1 MAFSQR
7 EFSGNGVTSQFEI
20 PFLFI
25 SPEDI
30 RVSLNEEPLVFEQD
44 YEVIETDQG
53 FFVDFYEAPVSGDV
67 GMIYRMTSPEKR
79 LVQWR
84 APSPFKEDD
93 LNLEANQFLFRLQE
107 LTDRVDADGF
117 VPSGST
123 VIIDDEEISKELLED
138 SIKTGNE
145 ASSLIADLEAYAEQ
159 EIAKIRADVQEVQDH
174 AQEEVQNTRDNLED
188 KIENDV
194 AAARDDAQAA
204 LDSAYSTLQDAING
218 IESDIDPDA
227 YATKAELEENYYTFE
242 QVDAAIAAK
251 ETQLTAQLTDGVLD
265 DGFWSDDGL
274 FFEDDEWTDFG
285 NDVLYVQ
292 ATLDETY
299 LTVAEVDQA
308 ISTRLTEFEST
319 LVDPEGPIGKV
330 EATLEEEYYT
340 IAQTDQA
347 ISGAVTTLESEL
359 EGVIDSEIESI
370 YSMLEVEYLTST
382 EVDQA
387 LASLQTTLESQID
400 DVSANIQEN
409 YLTSSEVDSAIAAVK
424 TDLETQIGN
433 VESTLTTEYI
443 TEVET
448 DQAISTAITEFN
460 TSLTEPGGAVHE
472 VEASIYDNFY
482 TISEADQA
490 IAGQVTEMETQLQ
503 GEIEN
508 AKQDAIADVE
518 STLQQDYTLS
528 SEIDQSL
535 TALETNLTSEYQVYV
550 DNELENY
557 YTKATIDNDFYT
569 KASADQAIAAQIQSF
584 DAEVE
589 GGLKASVE
597 THKSAIAELD
607 DFASAFAAVT
617 VETEGGGIAG
627 FRAVSY
633 ENADGSGSS
642 ALELLGDQVV
652 VPGSLTSRS
661 LTVTDGSGNLIINGD
676 FLSGDDRGWE
686 YRGDDPPYF
695 AKYSDEGSS
704 ATDEDVVPNPYMFVF
719 RNTDSGGIR
728 SETFKVKP
736 GDDLIAAFDYGAGGS
751 SPRDVSFRALFR
763 FLDADGNW
771 LEGHGWSDYSPSYS
785 GVGWADRYSSTTTVP
800 EGAAYCN
807 IQFTRDPDTAD
818 KGTGFLTN
826 LECRR
831 REDGR
836 TIIKPGSV
844 TTEEINTD
852 DFNAN
857 GLAVFG
863 GEVKSDD
870 FESGENG
877 SGWGI
882 FQDGTAEFDGI
893 SVRDGSL
900 GTAKI
905 VEQGVTQ
912 VRFSSSDQGD
922 VTLNFTVDG
931 SGRGEA
937 VILCSGRVYVEHTD
951 PDGGLISSGVQLQV
965 DGSKERSIGTVVM
978 SDGQKTS
985 GAFSIATRITVDG
998 SASLTLSTYNVQGT
1012 NMTGSVHELR
1022 DASITVLETKK

>member
-117 VPSGST
+117 VPSVSK

-138 SIKTGNE
+138 AIKTGNE
-145 ASSLIADLEAYAEQ
+145 ASDLIADLETYAES
-159 EIAKIRADVQEVQDH
+159 ELEKVRTDVQDVQDQ
-174 AQEEVQNTRDNLED
+174 AQSAVQSARDNLEGQ
-188 KIENDV
+188 IE
-194 AAARDDAQAA
+194 DA
-204 LDSAYSTLQDAING
+204 YNTLQDAIDG
-218 IESDIDPDA
+218 IESDIDPDK
-227 YATKAELEENYYTFE
+227 YATNAELEENYYTFE

-251 ETQLTAQLTDGVLD
+251 ETQLTSQLTDGVLD

-274 FFEDDEWTDFG
+274 FFEDDEWTDFS
-285 NDVLYVQ
+285 NDVL
-292 ATLDETY
+292 
-299 LTVAEVDQA
+299 
-308 ISTRLTEFEST
+308 F
-319 LVDPEGPIGKV
+319 V
-330 EATLEEEYYT
+330 EATLDQSYLT
-340 IAQTDQA
+340 IA
-347 ISGAVTTLESEL
+347 
-359 EGVIDSEIESI
+359 
-370 YSMLEVEYLTST
+370 

-387 LASLQTTLESQID
+387 LASLQTTLESQIN
-400 DVSANIQEN
+400 DVSSNIEEN
-409 YLTSSEVDSAIAAVK
+409 YLTSSEIDSALAGVK
-424 TDLETQIGN
+424 TELETQIGD

-443 TEVET
+443 TESET
-448 DQAISTAITEFN
+448 DSAISTAISEFN

-569 KASADQAIAAQIQSF
+569 KASADQAISVQIQSF

-617 VETEGGGIAG
+617 VETEGGDIAG

-661 LTVTDGSGNLIINGD
+661 LTVADGSGNLIINGD

-704 ATDEDVVPNPYMFVF
+704 ATDADVVPNPYMFVF

-736 GDDLIAAFDYGAGGS
+736 GDDLIAAFDYGAGGG

-763 FLDADGNW
+763 FLDPNGDY

-785 GVGWADRYSSTTTVP
+785 GVGWADRYSTTTTVP

-844 TTEEINTD
+844 TTEEIDTD
-852 DFNAN
+852 NFNAN

-863 GEVKSDD
+863 GEVKSDN
-870 FESGENG
+870 FESGKNG

-882 FQDGTAEFDGI
+882 FQDGTAEFGTLQLREGSVSDVRFADGNNSGGIVTSLSFTADAAGSQEFVALI
-893 SVRDGSL
+893 SGQGSASGGNTPDGPTTGQAIYRVLLNGNTVRTKTVARATGQVDAS
-900 GTAKI
+900 
-905 VEQGVTQ
+905 GVLSDA
-912 VRFSSSDQGD
+912 VRFSSNGGTIEIEDISTAEDNADAQID
-922 VTLNFTVDG
+922 DAQITL
-931 SGRGEA
+931 
-937 VILCSGRVYVEHTD
+937 L
-951 PDGGLISSGVQLQV
+951 
-965 DGSKERSIGTVVM
+965 
-978 SDGQKTS
+978 
-985 GAFSIATRITVDG
+985 
-998 SASLTLSTYNVQGT
+998 
-1012 NMTGSVHELR
+1012 ELKR
-1022 DASITVLETKK
+1022 